1 MSEHELRQVIEAAD
15 RAIMA
20 EDFEAV
26 MAFYAEDATMVVRPG
41 QSVTGK
47 ERIQKTLVAIADHFK
62 RQMTIRQ
69 GNMKVIESGNT
80 ALVIMESIVDTV
92 DADGVSTS
100 IVGRATHVFRKSGH
114 GKWLCVIDNFYGT
127 ALLDA

>member
-1 MSEHELRQVIEAAD
+1 MPEHELRQVIEAAD

-26 MAFYAEDATMVVRPG
+26 MAFYAEGATMVVRPG
-41 QSVTGK
+41 LNVTGK
-47 ERIQKTLVAIADHFK
+47 ARIQKALIAIADHFN

-69 GNMKVIESGNT
+69 GDMKVIESGDT

-92 DADGVSTS
+92 DADGANTS
-100 IVGRATHVFRKSGH
+100 VVGRATHVFRKGSD
-114 GKWLCVIDNFYGT
+114 GKWLCIIDNFYGT
-127 ALLDA
+127 TLLDT